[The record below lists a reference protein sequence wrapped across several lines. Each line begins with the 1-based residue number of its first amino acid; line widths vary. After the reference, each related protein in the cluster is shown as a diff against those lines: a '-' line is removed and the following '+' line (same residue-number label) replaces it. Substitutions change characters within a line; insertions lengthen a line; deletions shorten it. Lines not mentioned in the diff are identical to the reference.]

1 MYDIKMLK
9 AKKLAEL
16 IEIAEQIGIKELNGL
31 KKQDI
36 IDKIVGNASEEKSND
51 IKLEPKVAKNN
62 YRENRYNNGGNKNHQ
77 NKNFNKDNRNRYKE
91 PDFEFDGII
100 ESEGVLEIMQDG
112 YGFLRSSDYNYLSS
126 PDDIYVSQ
134 SQIKLFGLK
143 TGDTVHGTVRPP
155 KDGEKYFPLIK
166 VNKINGL
173 DPKVVRDRVSFEHLT
188 PLFPEEKFNISSK
201 ESTISTRIIDLFSPI
216 GKGQR
221 GMIE

>member
-16 IEIAEQIGIKELNGL
+16 IEIADQIGIKELKGL

-36 IDKIVGNASEEKSND
+36 IDKIIGNASEEKSSD
-51 IKLEPKVAKNN
+51 IKPEPKVAKNN

-143 TGDTVHGTVRPP
+143 
-155 KDGEKYFPLIK
+155 
-166 VNKINGL
+166 NW
-173 DPKVVRDRVSFEHLT
+173 
-188 PLFPEEKFNISSK
+188 
-201 ESTISTRIIDLFSPI
+201 
-216 GKGQR
+216 
-221 GMIE
+221 